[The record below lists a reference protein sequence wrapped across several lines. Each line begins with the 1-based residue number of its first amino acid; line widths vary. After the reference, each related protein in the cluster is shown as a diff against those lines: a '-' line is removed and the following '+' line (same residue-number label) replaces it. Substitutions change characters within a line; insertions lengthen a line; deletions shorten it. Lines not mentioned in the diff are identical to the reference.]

1 MIDTK
6 NISIEQIWALLDEV
20 KDPEIPVLSLVE
32 LGMITGVTFQDDKVV
47 VKMTPTFT
55 GCPALDFMQKQIK
68 VKIEKNTGI
77 NTEVIIERETTWTS
91 DNISAEAKEKLK
103 KFGIAPPLKKAC
115 GVSMQSF
122 KYTPCPFCNSANT
135 TLRSTFGSTLCRAMH
150 YCNDCKQSFEQF
162 KPV

>member
-1 MIDTK
+1 MIDIK

-32 LGMITGVTFQDDKVV
+32 LGMITGVTIEDNKVIV
-47 VKMTPTFT
+47 RMTPTFT

-68 VKIEKNTGI
+68 VKVEKNTGI
-77 NTEVIIERETTWTS
+77 PTEVIIERETTWTS
-91 DNISAEAKEKLK
+91 DNISTIAKEKLK

-122 KYTPCPFCNSANT
+122 KYTPCPFCNSTNT

-150 YCNDCKQSFEQF
+150 YCNECKQSFEQF

>member
-32 LGMITGVTFQDDKVV
+32 LGMITGVTLQDDKVV

-91 DNISAEAKEKLK
+91 DNISAVAKEKLK

>member
-1 MIDTK
+1 MIETN
-6 NISIEQIWALLDEV
+6 NISLERIWELLEEV

-32 LGMITGVTFQDDKVV
+32 LGVITNVACVENKVV

-68 VKIEKNTGI
+68 VKVEKHTGLE
-77 NTEVIIERETTWTS
+77 TQVIIDKETLWSS
-91 DNISAEAKEKLK
+91 DKISDIGKEKLK
-103 KFGIAPPLKKAC
+103 NFGIAPPLKKAC
-115 GVSMQSF
+115 GISMESF

-135 TLRSTFGSTLCRAMH
+135 TLRSTFGSTLCRAQH

-162 KPV
+162 KPL